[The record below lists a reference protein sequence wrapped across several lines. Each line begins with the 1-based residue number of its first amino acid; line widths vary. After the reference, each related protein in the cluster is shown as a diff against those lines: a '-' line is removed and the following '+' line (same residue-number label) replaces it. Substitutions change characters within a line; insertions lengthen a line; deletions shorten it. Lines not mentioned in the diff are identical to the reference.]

1 MVQLVSSMLPA
12 RQQANRLVYIR
23 DVTYNGL
30 IRGLGG
36 CCLFMT
42 IPIVEHEDITLEVND
57 SETNLTSTLIQGDKL
72 LASEYR
78 RRKSGNEVKSVH
90 PADVPT
96 EEAKGWV
103 VQRPGKRAVR
113 LKRPKKHSNL
123 LEDRVWCLFHSMGY
137 RTLNCAK
144 FKVTF
149 TRNDGS
155 TGKKEIDVYAEDAET
170 VLLVECKSR
179 KERGRRSLQ
188 KEIQETISLQ
198 GYYRDWINKRFSS
211 SRRPKILWLYATSNI
226 LWSAQDIERAEAC
239 GIQIVTENE
248 IQYFET
254 FLKHMGPA
262 GKYQI
267 LGDFLRGQKVP
278 GLKDVKVPAIRGRL
292 GGEIYYSFVTTPRNL
307 LKIAFI
313 NHQALNHPDGRPA
326 YQRMISS
333 LRIKEIGKFI
343 EKGGFFPTNILVNFS
358 DSPRFDLI
366 SNSENTD
373 ANIKFGWITLPSK
386 YRSAWIIDGQHRL
399 YGFSCLDDKYLD
411 QSLFVLAF
419 QKMSVQ
425 KEADLFITINH
436 RQKSVPKSLLVSL
449 LADIRMGDSDP
460 STALSALGSAIVR
473 VLNTDKTSPLARRFS
488 THGIP
493 PEPSQNLTISEVVNG
508 LRRSGLIGKV
518 VGKTLA
524 PGPLSGAT
532 DDDTV
537 NRASLVLSAYFEEV
551 RLANPAR
558 WEAGREAFVAVNPGI
573 RAHLTMIAEVVSY
586 LSHKKSLDFPLMKPE
601 DFSQHVTAFCQP
613 IFSFIR
619 DAADDVVRDRF
630 SRKFGE
636 GGVKEYAY
644 HLMQIL
650 QTAHSDFGTEEF
662 QRWIEQSTSE
672 KIDEVNQFL
681 MKLSELLTNYVIDTL
696 KKVHGTHR
704 LASDEQ
710 AFWEI
715 GVESERIRKNAF
727 EAQQRDKTRR
737 KPKEAYLNIVD
748 LAEIVKQPNNWDH
761 FEHVFKNARPD
772 ERGGQK
778 YYLNWV
784 QTFNEL
790 RNIAAHK
797 NQLKTYTDEDL
808 EFVEW
813 LRTEVYP
820 KVPS

>member
-1 MVQLVSSMLPA
+1 
-12 RQQANRLVYIR
+12 
-23 DVTYNGL
+23 
-30 IRGLGG
+30 
-36 CCLFMT
+36 MT
-42 IPIVEHEDITLEVND
+42 ILSADDDAVALMVDNG
-57 SETNLTSTLIQGDKL
+57 ETNFLSPLIDDEKL

-78 RRKSGNEVKSVH
+78 RRKNGNEVKSVH
-90 PADVPT
+90 PADVT
-96 EEAKGWV
+96 AEEAKGWV
-103 VQRPGKRAVR
+103 IQRPGKRATR
-113 LKRPKKHSNL
+113 LKRPKKHENL
-123 LEDRVWCLFHSMGY
+123 LEDRVWCLLYSMGY
-137 RTLNCAK
+137 RTLNGAH
-144 FKVTF
+144 FRIAF
-149 TRNDGS
+149 TRIDAS
-155 TGKKEIDVYAEDAET
+155 TGRKEIDVYAEDQET
-170 VLLVECKSR
+170 VLVIECKSR

-188 KEIQETISLQ
+188 KDIQETISLQ
-198 GYYRDWINKRFSS
+198 QYFRDSINRRFVGASK
-211 SRRPKILWLYATSNI
+211 PKIIWLYATNNI
-226 LWSAQDIERAEAC
+226 LWSTSDIERAEAH
-239 GIQIVTENE
+239 GIQIITENE

-267 LGDFLRGQKVP
+267 LGEFLRGQKVP
-278 GLKDVKVPAIRGRL
+278 GLTNVKIPAIRGKI
-292 GGEIYYSFVTTPRNL
+292 GGEVFYSFVTTPRNL

-333 LRIKEIGKFI
+333 SRIKEIGGFI

-358 DSPRFDLI
+358 DAPRFDLI

-373 ANIKFGWITLPSK
+373 TSLKFGWITLPSK

-399 YGFSCLDDKYLD
+399 YGFSYLDDEYLD

-419 QKMSVQ
+419 EKMAVQ

-460 STALSALGSAIVR
+460 STALSALGSAVVR
-473 VLNTDKTSPLARRFS
+473 ALNTDKTSPLARRFS
-488 THGIP
+488 THGVP
-493 PEPSQNLTISEVVNG
+493 PEPSQNLTISEAVNG
-508 LRRSGLIGKV
+508 LRRSGLIGRV
-518 VGKTLA
+518 IGKTLA

-532 DDDTV
+532 DDQTV
-537 NRASLVLSAYFEEV
+537 ERASIVLSAYFEEV

-558 WEAGREAFVAVNPGI
+558 WEAGREAFIAVNPGI
-573 RAHLTMIAEVVSY
+573 RAHLSTIAEVVTY

-601 DFSQHVTAFCQP
+601 EFSQHVTTFCQP
-613 IFSFIR
+613 IFKFIK
-619 DAADDVVRDRF
+619 DASDDVVRDRF

-636 GGVKEYAY
+636 GGVKEYSY
-644 HLMQIL
+644 HLMQVL
-650 QTAHSDFGTEEF
+650 QDTYSEFGTEEF
-662 QRWIEQSTSE
+662 QRWMEQSTSE

-681 MKLSELLTNYVIDTL
+681 MKLAERLTDFVIDTL

-727 EAQQRDKTRR
+727 EAQQRDKARR

-748 LAEIVKQPNNWDH
+748 LAEIVKQQNNWDH

-772 ERGGQK
+772 ERSGQK
-778 YYLNWV
+778 YYLSWIN
-784 QTFNEL
+784 TFNEL

-813 LRTEVYP
+813 LRTEVHP